1 MKFQIVRKKAIFLH
15 LLSVPQKSYMQRPS
29 LLLCCCSITV
39 CRTLILCDPMDYSK
53 PGFPVLQYLSEFAQ
67 LMSIESMMPSNHL
80 ILCLSLLLLPSI
92 FPSIRKWVSLP
103 MSQLFA
109 SGHKLEDDEKCPV
122 CGYFFKYLNISVS
135 KSHHL
140 APGKSGVVNCFCFFL
155 KCWVGFRQMW

>member
-109 SGHKLEDDEKCPV
+109 SGGQSVGALVSTSVLSMSIQSWFPL
-122 CGYFFKYLNISVS
+122 GLTGLISLQS
-135 KSHHL
+135 KGWESFP
-140 APGKSGVVNCFCFFL
+140 AP
-155 KCWVGFRQMW
+155 